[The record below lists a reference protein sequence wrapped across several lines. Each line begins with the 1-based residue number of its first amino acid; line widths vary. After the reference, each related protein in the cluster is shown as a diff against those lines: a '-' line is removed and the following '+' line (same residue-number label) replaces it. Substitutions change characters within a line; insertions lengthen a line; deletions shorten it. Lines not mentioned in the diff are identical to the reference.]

1 MKFDYKKI
9 MGQIMH
15 TKGLVVIGLIGIAL
29 MLLPNLSAKKPAEEV
44 KIKQEEAGPIGSQ
57 YELRLEKQLADI
69 LSTLRGVSNVS
80 VMITLE
86 DDGESYYAKNES
98 ADSKRVTD
106 GSLQE
111 SNSQSEGSLA
121 LKNDAG
127 GGQSAVALKKT
138 MPRVS
143 GVLVTAKGVADAKMQ
158 TDVMNAVR
166 AVLNVPAH
174 RVQVLEKG

>member
-1 MKFDYKKI
+1 
-9 MGQIMH
+9 MH
-15 TKGLVVIGLIGIAL
+15 TKGPVIIGLIGIAL
-29 MLLPNLSAKKPAEEV
+29 MLLPGLFGGQAEV
-44 KIKQEEAGPIGSQ
+44 KTEVKQKEAETEESG
-57 YELRLEKQLADI
+57 YEIRLEKQLANI

-86 DDGESYYAKNES
+86 DYGETYYAKNES
-98 ADSKRVTD
+98 ADSKRTLD

-111 SNSQSEGSLA
+111 NNSQSEESLA
-121 LKNDAG
+121 LKSDAG
-127 GGQSAVALKKT
+127 GGQSAVALKRT

-143 GVLVTAKGVADAKMQ
+143 GVLVTAKGVADAKTQ

-166 AVLNVPAH
+166 AVLDVPVH